1 MLYGTAGRVYEDGS
15 AVITPIHA
23 WRGGGDRASAS
34 AVLGLGDAVQ
44 VHGVLSD
51 YPAHPLAL
59 LYAYRRRQPDR
70 RRALA
75 RKASPQVRAVSA
87 TLTTETLKR
96 RSPTGPSARG
106 AAGRSYGANPLVV
119 VVGTWR
125 TDTTVRRSLRVIT
138 DPGPGKLGGSGGID
152 WYLSGFARRRSL
164 QSGVFLS

>member
-1 MLYGTAGRVYEDGS
+1 MLYGTAARVYEDGS

-34 AVLGLGDAVQ
+34 AVLGPGDAVQ

-87 TLTTETLKR
+87 TFRRAARSGRHHPGLLLTPLPEGENPETVESR
-96 RSPTGPSARG
+96 
-106 AAGRSYGANPLVV
+106 
-119 VVGTWR
+119 
-125 TDTTVRRSLRVIT
+125 
-138 DPGPGKLGGSGGID
+138 
-152 WYLSGFARRRSL
+152 
-164 QSGVFLS
+164 